1 MMRSAC
7 VRWAITAAAAAILL
21 ILIGAEARKGS
32 RRGADD
38 LIGWKGEVHQITRP
52 KRGVAPSDPP
62 KPDGPPIG
70 QSQWMAWHGGFSDV
84 ANDAPALERLLRKEH
99 DAEIPP
105 IPPAMALSS
114 FVRAGRRARA
124 EEAKLPSQTQSTR
137 VFPPVGHPTEDRHVL
152 PRYAHMATL
161 SASPT
166 NGSIVLAFQASAG
179 VEGADG
185 QTIWL
190 AHSQRPGDPSAWWP
204 PQPIA
209 IESREILFR
218 NPEGRSVAT
227 AKWGPVLHAD
237 ASAGKLWLI
246 FSESGADCHEPSGR
260 WVVGG
265 DIKAAATT
273 DGETWSRPR
282 SLYGQRVGNI
292 PKVSP

>member
-1 MMRSAC
+1 MKIIFI
-7 VRWAITAAAAAILL
+7 V
-21 ILIGAEARKGS
+21 
-32 RRGADD
+32 
-38 LIGWKGEVHQITRP
+38 
-52 KRGVAPSDPP
+52 VAPT
-62 KPDGPPIG
+62 IIVIV
-70 QSQWMAWHGGFSDV
+70 V
-84 ANDAPALERLLRKEH
+84 ADHLR
-99 DAEIPP
+99 PQ
-105 IPPAMALSS
+105 
-114 FVRAGRRARA
+114 ARTDDQ
-124 EEAKLPSQTQSTR
+124 K
-137 VFPPVGHPTEDRHVL
+137 
-152 PRYAHMATL
+152 L
-161 SASPT
+161 SA
-166 NGSIVLAFQASAG
+166 
-179 VEGADG
+179 
-185 QTIWL
+185 
-190 AHSQRPGDPSAWWP
+190 PSAWWP
-204 PQPIA
+204 PQPVA